1 MGKEDL
7 NAEERLAKLK
17 KLKEEKE
24 KEIVEAKKLIFDT
37 EEEISSKKIFEE
49 KVPIPQVAAENVKNL
64 SESEKLVVMTQRQ
77 ISKNESDDEDDED
90 KKNDKNKSIKSGL
103 EEKTKSFGL
112 KDSLEE
118 TVSSEQINPELMQK
132 INPTSYGASVE
143 DLSQIPITQLYDE
156 VKGIYETGVEKGYF
170 SEQENRNI
178 RYINQ
183 AIDQKMN
190 DVEQGSY
197 TLTEEVA
204 KTAILSKEIAE
215 KVNVLYKSGATIY
228 DPNRKDN

>member
-77 ISKNESDDEDDED
+77 SSKNESDDEDDED

-103 EEKTKSFGL
+103 E
-112 KDSLEE
+112 
-118 TVSSEQINPELMQK
+118 
-132 INPTSYGASVE
+132 
-143 DLSQIPITQLYDE
+143 
-156 VKGIYETGVEKGYF
+156 
-170 SEQENRNI
+170 
-178 RYINQ
+178 
-183 AIDQKMN
+183 
-190 DVEQGSY
+190 
-197 TLTEEVA
+197 
-204 KTAILSKEIAE
+204 
-215 KVNVLYKSGATIY
+215 
-228 DPNRKDN
+228 